1 LSQVRQFEDHRLPT
15 YSNLAE
21 WLERLPMKSAFAHHW
36 LATIENSG
44 MRQEEMEYFGLI
56 YDLACSFDDQ
66 KYTKEEMLARAK
78 INLGNCH
85 LRLTTERATN
95 YQPRYQFNP
104 IAKDALPPKVRAE
117 FSQYEVLQ
125 VREHPSLGYR
135 VMGMRSSDLF
145 GSGEIWL
152 LFDERWRLIRPAF
165 KPSGMF
171 CSSLEAV
178 DAFYSIARAKFDKF
192 SSLASLQHYER
203 YSWLGDNANYREWL
217 VQLDEWPEKYFSDHF
232 SVKNLLMHI
241 RAAEWSDLEGQK
253 MLLVDEIQSD
263 WHAQGRSCGYLDP
276 DQVPEGYW
284 DAVPDVPFK
293 KEWHELGVKI
303 AIWISLRSGVTRV
316 AFLSGEQHCQRWHQ
330 EYEGLRLLYDK
341 QIPDS
346 LKKLAKKFGCTL
358 GWSEIKRKQPISLLD
373 HRKGAGWI
381 VKKAD
386 GKDQGQVIRN
396 KTVAMRFWQISAKE
410 RLERVR
416 VLEISPILAEVV
428 RAKGVPLF
436 GWWEK
441 P

>member
-1 LSQVRQFEDHRLPT
+1 
-15 YSNLAE
+15 
-21 WLERLPMKSAFAHHW
+21 MKSAFAHHW

-44 MRQEEMEYFGLI
+44 MRQEEMEYVALI
-56 YDLACSFDDQ
+56 GELACCADDE
-66 KYTKEEMLARAK
+66 KFSKANVLTLVRSNFE
-78 INLGNCH
+78 ICH
-85 LRLTTERATN
+85 LRLTTERATD
-95 YQPRYQFNP
+95 YQPRYQFNA
-104 IAKDALPPKVRAE
+104 IAKDALPPKVQAE

-125 VREHPSLGYR
+125 IREHPSLGYR

-152 LFDERWRLIRPAF
+152 LFDERWRSIRPAF

-178 DAFYSIARAKFDKF
+178 DAFYTIAREKFDQF
-192 SSLASLQHYER
+192 ASHASLQYYER
-203 YSWLGDNANYREWL
+203 YSWLGENANYREWL
-217 VQLDEWPEKYFSDHF
+217 VQLNDWPEEYFSEHF
-232 SVKNLLMHI
+232 PVRNLLMHI
-241 RAAEWSDLEGQK
+241 RTAEWSDSDGQK
-253 MLLVDEIQSD
+253 LLLVDEIQSD
-263 WHAQGRSCGYLDP
+263 WHAHGRACGYLDP
-276 DQVPEGYW
+276 GEEND
-284 DAVPDVPFK
+284 DDTSAAPDVPFK

-303 AIWISLRSGVTRV
+303 AIWIALRSGVTRV
-316 AFLSGEQHCQRWHQ
+316 AFMSGEQHCQRWHK

-358 GWSEIKRKQPISLLD
+358 GWSEIKRKQPTSLLN
-373 HRKGAGWI
+373 HQKGAGWI

-386 GKDQGQVIRN
+386 GKDQGQVIKN
-396 KTVAMRFWQISAKE
+396 KTVAMRFWQTSAKE

-416 VLEISPILAEVV
+416 VLEISPILADVV

-441 P
+441 PH